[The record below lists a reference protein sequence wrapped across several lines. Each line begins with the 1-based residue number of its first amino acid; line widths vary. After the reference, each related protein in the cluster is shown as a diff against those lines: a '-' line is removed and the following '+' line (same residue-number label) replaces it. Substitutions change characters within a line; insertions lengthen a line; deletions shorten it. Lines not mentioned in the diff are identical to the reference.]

1 MQPNKVGRHLDQ
13 VNIVLFFGEGFFLF
27 LFFVLSFLFLLYL
40 DIFDYVKK
48 PKRKTLINKLDRIFS
63 EYIRKRDSD
72 KKGFVKC
79 ITSGK
84 KYHYTEVDAGHFI
97 SRKEMSTRWNEDNVY
112 AQSRY
117 DNRYRYGRQYE
128 YSLALEK
135 KKKGLPKHLYNL
147 SKETVKYSIADLQ
160 ELIDKY
166 KKKLDIENKRLSL

>member
-1 MQPNKVGRHLDQ
+1 MR
-13 VNIVLFFGEGFFLF
+13 
-27 LFFVLSFLFLLYL
+27 
-40 DIFDYVKK
+40 K
-48 PKRKTLINKLDRIFS
+48 PKRSTLIKKLDRIFS
-63 EYIRKRDSD
+63 EYIRKRDAD
-72 KKGFVKC
+72 KKGYVKC

-97 SRKEMSTRWNEDNVY
+97 SRKEMATRWHEDNVY

-117 DNRYRYGRQYE
+117 DNRYRYGEQDE

-147 SKETVKYSIADLQ
+147 SKQTIKYSIADLQ
-160 ELIDKY
+160 DLIDKY

>member
-1 MQPNKVGRHLDQ
+1 M
-13 VNIVLFFGEGFFLF
+13 
-27 LFFVLSFLFLLYL
+27 YL
-40 DIFDYVKK
+40 DIFDNVKK

-63 EYIRKRDSD
+63 EYIRKRDAD

-84 KYHYTEVDAGHFI
+84 KYYYTEVDAGHFI
-97 SRKEMSTRWNEDNVY
+97 SRKEMSTRWNEENVY

-117 DNRYRYGRQYE
+117 DNRYRYGKQYE

-135 KKKGLPKHLYNL
+135 KKKGLPKHLYKL
-147 SKETVKYSIADLQ
+147 SKETVKYSIEDLQ

>member
-1 MQPNKVGRHLDQ
+1 
-13 VNIVLFFGEGFFLF
+13 
-27 LFFVLSFLFLLYL
+27 
-40 DIFDYVKK
+40 VKK

-63 EYIRKRDSD
+63 EYIRKRDAD

-79 ITSGK
+79 ITSGN
-84 KYHYTEVDAGHFI
+84 KYHYSEVDAGHFI

-135 KKKGLPKHLYNL
+135 KKKGLPKHLYKL

-166 KKKLDIENKRLSL
+166 KKNLILRIKDYLCDPYQLR

>member
-1 MQPNKVGRHLDQ
+1 
-13 VNIVLFFGEGFFLF
+13 
-27 LFFVLSFLFLLYL
+27 
-40 DIFDYVKK
+40 VKK

-63 EYIRKRDSD
+63 EYIRKRDAD

-84 KYHYTEVDAGHFI
+84 KYHYLEVDAGHFI

-128 YSLALEK
+128 YYIDKKK

-147 SKETVKYSIADLQ
+147 SKQTVKYSIADLQ